1 MTGGAPIRKT
11 VSVTADT
18 SVDLEAPPARL
29 AGAIVEVGT
38 GRPLGDAEVRIE
50 EHGRSFMGMSATK
63 SDSNGR
69 FALEDLE
76 PKAYRVA
83 VQKAAYQTETK
94 TLTAADPSGD
104 VVIELKR
111 GEGIGVVA
119 KDGVYGVPLR
129 SLSVRVLAPAASPS
143 TPAGSPS
150 TARAAGKSP
159 RCARAATRFART
171 RKATR
176 R

>member
-1 MTGGAPIRKT
+1 M
-11 VSVTADT
+11 
-18 SVDLEAPPARL
+18 
-29 AGAIVEVGT
+29 
-38 GRPLGDAEVRIE
+38 RIE
-50 EHGRSFMGMSATK
+50 EQGRGFVGMSATA

-76 PKAYRVA
+76 PKAYRVV
-83 VQKAAYQTETK
+83 VQKPAYQTETQE
-94 TLTAADPSGD
+94 LTAADPSGD

-129 SLSVRVLAPAASPS
+129 SLSVRVLDSGGVPVYTGGVSLDSEGRGEIPS
-143 TPAGSPS
+143 LRPGTYAL
-150 TARAAGKSP
+150 RAD
-159 RCARAATRFART
+159 F

-176 R
+176 RSACPRSRCPRLRSHSC